1 MNELELAEQKFEVL
15 DKAPM
20 GMCVIRE
27 DYLVLFWN
35 RCLEDW
41 SGIKKTEIVG
51 TELYRHFPHFRE
63 PKYCSRVDTIFQGG
77 PPAIFSSQLH
87 KHIFPSPLKNG
98 ELRVQHTTVTS
109 VPACEGS
116 GFYALLAIE
125 DVTELTRRI
134 EDFRRM
140 QTRASAELKQR
151 KQTEEELRAAN
162 QKILKQQKKIIEE
175 ERLKVLLQMAGAT
188 AHQLNQPLMVLLGN
202 VDLLKMYRDDPK
214 KLAKSVADIEDAAK
228 RIADIVR
235 KIQAI
240 RQDETRHNLGES
252 SIINI
257 D

>member
-1 MNELELAEQKFEVL
+1 MNWQNKNLRSLTRLQWA
-15 DKAPM
+15 
-20 GMCVIRE
+20 C
-27 DYLVLFWN
+27 VLFG
-35 RCLEDW
+35 RTISSF
-41 SGIKKTEIVG
+41 SGTA
-51 TELYRHFPHFRE
+51 
-63 PKYCSRVDTIFQGG
+63 
-77 PPAIFSSQLH
+77 AIFSSQLH

-116 GFYALLAIE
+116 SFYALLAIE

-151 KQTEEELRAAN
+151 KQTEEELRAAH
-162 QKILKQQKKIIEE
+162 QKILKQQKKIIQE